1 MIRQLC
7 MRPYPQSGQRIAAAL
22 ATMHHLGPGL
32 ALAGAIAV
40 SAYALEVL
48 EGRLLTHQVLE
59 ALVLALLLGALVRN
73 TVRLPSGVL
82 PGTAFASK
90 MLLEAAVVVLGAS
103 LDIRRLIEPG
113 GRLLLA
119 ILLGVGVGIV
129 TSFGLSKLLGLA
141 SRLAYLVAVGNAIC
155 GNSAIAAVA
164 PVIRAERH
172 EIASAIGLTAAV
184 GMGIVLLLPAAVP
197 VFGLS
202 DFQYGIL
209 AGMAVYAVPQVMA
222 AAYAVSPLSGDVAL
236 LVKLVRVM
244 CLGPVVL
251 ATSVVMRWRGHT
263 ATPLSWTQVLP
274 WFVVG
279 FFALL
284 TCRSLGLMPTAVLL
298 ALRTVGRSLT
308 LWAMAGVGLGVEL
321 AAVRAVGLR
330 VGLASALSMGLLAG
344 VSLLLIVG
352 FGLHVG

>member
-1 MIRQLC
+1 M
-7 MRPYPQSGQRIAAAL
+7 MPHPQSRPRIAAAC
-22 ATMHHLGPGL
+22 ATLHHLGPGL

-48 EGRLLTHQVLE
+48 ESRLLTHQVLE

-73 TVRLPSGVL
+73 TVRLPSSIL
-82 PGTAFASK
+82 AGTAFASK
-90 MLLEAAVVVLGAS
+90 TLLEAAVVVLGVS
-103 LDIRRLIEPG
+103 LDIRHLVEPG

-119 ILLGVGVGIV
+119 ILLGVGVGMV
-129 TSFGLSKLLGLA
+129 TSFGLSTLLGLA

-155 GNSAIAAVA
+155 GNAAIAAVA
-164 PVIRAERH
+164 PVMRAERH
-172 EIASAIGLTAAV
+172 EIASAVGLTAVV
-184 GMGIVLLLPAAVP
+184 GMGMVLLLPTAVP

-202 DFQYGIL
+202 DAQYGLL

-236 LVKLVRVM
+236 LVKLVRVL

-251 ATSVVMRWRGHT
+251 AIGVVLRWRGHAT
-263 ATPLSWTQVLP
+263 ASRPWTQLLP

-284 TCRSLGLMPTAVLL
+284 TCRSLGLLPPATGL

-308 LWAMAGVGLGVEL
+308 LGAMAGVGLGVEL
-321 AAVRAVGLR
+321 AAVRAVGPR
-330 VGLASALSMGLLAG
+330 VGIASALSMGLLVA
-344 VSLLLIVG
+344 VSLLLIISL
-352 FGLHVG
+352 GLHAG

>member
-1 MIRQLC
+1 MIRQLH
-7 MRPYPQSGQRIAAAL
+7 MMPHLQSRPHVAVAF
-22 ATMHHLGPGL
+22 ATMYHLGPGL

-73 TVRLPSGVL
+73 TVRLPSGVVA
-82 PGTAFASK
+82 GTAFASK
-90 MLLEAAVVVLGAS
+90 TLLEAAVVMLGAS
-103 LDIRRLIEPG
+103 LDIRRLVEPG
-113 GRLLLA
+113 GRLLIA
-119 ILLGVGVGIV
+119 ILLGVGIGLV

-141 SRLAYLVAVGNAIC
+141 SRLAYLVAIGNAIC

-172 EIASAIGLTAAV
+172 EIASAVGLAAVV
-184 GMGIVLLLPAAVP
+184 GMGMVLLLPAAVP

-202 DFQYGIL
+202 DAQYGIL

-222 AAYAVSPLSGDVAL
+222 AAYAVSPRSGDVAL

-251 ATSVVMRWRGHT
+251 ATSAVMRWRGHAT
-263 ATPLSWTQVLP
+263 APRPWTQLLP

-284 TCRSLGLMPTAVLL
+284 TCRSLGVLPTATVL
-298 ALRTVGRSLT
+298 ALRTLGRGLT

-321 AAVRAVGLR
+321 ATVRAVGPR
-330 VGLASALSMGLLAG
+330 VGLASALSMGLLVAM
-344 VSLLLIVG
+344 SLLLIVG
-352 FGLHVG
+352 LGLQAG

>member
-1 MIRQLC
+1 MIRQRS
-7 MRPYPQSGQRIAAAL
+7 MKPYPQSGQRLAAAL
-22 ATMHHLGPGL
+22 ATMPHLGPGL

-48 EGRLLTHQVLE
+48 EGRLLTHPVLE

-73 TVRLPSGVL
+73 TVRLPSGVVA
-82 PGTAFASK
+82 GIAFASK
-90 MLLEAAVVVLGAS
+90 TLLETAVVVLGAS
-103 LDIRRLIEPG
+103 LDIWRLVEPG
-113 GRLLLA
+113 GRLLIA
-119 ILLGVGVGIV
+119 ILLGVGVGMV
-129 TSFGLSKLLGLA
+129 TGFGLSKLLGLA
-141 SRLAYLVAVGNAIC
+141 SRLAYLVAIGNAIC

-172 EIASAIGLTAAV
+172 EIASAVGLTAVV
-184 GMGIVLLLPAAVP
+184 GMGLVLLLPAAVP
-197 VFGLS
+197 MFGLN
-202 DFQYGIL
+202 DAQYGIL

-222 AAYAVSPLSGDVAL
+222 AAYAVSPLSGDVAV
-236 LVKLVRVM
+236 LVKLVRVLF
-244 CLGPVVL
+244 LGPVVL
-251 ATSVVMRWRGHT
+251 ATGVVMRWRGHAT
-263 ATPLSWTQVLP
+263 APRSRTQLLP

-284 TCRSLGLMPTAVLL
+284 TCRSLGLLPTAVVL

-330 VGLASALSMGLLAG
+330 VGLASALSMGLLVA

-352 FGLHVG
+352 LGLQVG